1 METLDADIV
10 RVQEER
16 RQKEAE
22 LAALSSLTF
31 DRELYGI
38 GNRFQGYERSIPVN
52 EDEEEQ
58 LQDPTEREVA
68 RRLASYTAPK
78 SLLADLP
85 RGEVMDE
92 QLGFK
97 KPQRIIDREVDYRK
111 QRLNRTISPDRNDAF
126 AMGDKTPDASCA
138 HLPSY
143 YAGVGSEAGQGGD
156 PALDCHEEGGGS

>member
-10 RVQEER
+10 LVHEER

-38 GNRFQGYERSIPVN
+38 GNRFKGYERSIPVN

-58 LQDPTEREVA
+58 QQDPTEREAA
-68 RRLASYTAPK
+68 RKLASYTTPK
-78 SLLADLP
+78 GLFADLP
-85 RGEVMDE
+85 RGEVTDE

-97 KPQRIIDREVDYRK
+97 KPQQIIDREDDYRK

-126 AMGDKTPDASCA
+126 AMGDNIPDASVRTF
-138 HLPSY
+138 P
-143 YAGVGSEAGQGGD
+143 VIMRE
-156 PALDCHEEGGGS
+156 